1 MQILTKRT
9 FGGAAIVIA
18 ATLGACA
25 LFGPRKPPVYEP
37 FTTPSGVIVQ
47 DLTVPKEMAVIE
59 PGQKVT
65 MHLIVTL
72 EDGTSIENTED
83 SGQPLEFVRGQEA
96 LLPLPPTFVTGFSE
110 GLEGLRDRARR
121 SLRVPPEVG
130 FGAGGIP
137 GQVPPDS
144 TLLITIEVL
153 GVGAP
158 SE

>member
-9 FGGAAIVIA
+9 LGGAAIAIA

-47 DLTVPKEMAVIE
+47 DLTIPSETGVIQ
-59 PGQKVT
+59 PGEAVT
-65 MHLIVTL
+65 MHLVITL
-72 EDGTSIENTED
+72 EDGTQIENTED
-83 SGQPLEFVRGQEA
+83 RGQPLEFVRGQEA
-96 LLPLPPTFVTGFSE
+96 LLPLPGSFVIGFSE
-110 GLEGLRDRARR
+110 GLEGLRDRGRR
-121 SLRVPPEVG
+121 SLRLPPEVG
-130 FGAGGIP
+130 FGAAGIP

-158 SE
+158 VE